1 MASDRYERVMA
12 AMRGGIPDRVPW
24 ALWGHFPAVPFLK
37 YYSWEKANRDG
48 EESARAHLA
57 LLRSLDHKMDLLKV
71 TPFYRFMACQWGSKF
86 RWEDNDE
93 SPPTIDVA
101 VKSPG
106 DWEKL
111 WVLDPRKELR
121 EALRCVEI
129 LSKELYGMPFIYT
142 IPSPIVQALHGV
154 SDPERVY
161 TDMAENPDALR
172 EGLETITQTTIDF
185 AKEVMAEGAS
195 GVFFGIGGGGGEIWS
210 RMTRGQ
216 LEEYALGYDKRV
228 LEAVSDAPI
237 KLLHICSAR
246 GEDPQKDGGYMEEGW
261 FKNYPVDAINWDDT
275 LFTPVEKAKEIY
287 GDKFCIIG
295 GIDRKKAL
303 LEGSPRK
310 VEEAV
315 KDAIERAGRGGGF
328 IIGPGCTLN
337 ANTPL
342 ENYNAVAR
350 AVEKYGRYKS

>member
-1 MASDRYERVMA
+1 MSDRYERVMA
-12 AMRGGIPDRVPW
+12 AMRRDVPDRVPW

-48 EESARAHLA
+48 EESARAHMA
-57 LLRSLDHKMDLLKV
+57 LLRSLDYKMDLLKV

-93 SPPTIDVA
+93 SPATMDVT
-101 VKSPG
+101 VKTPG

-129 LSKELYGMPFIYT
+129 LAKELYGMPFIYT

-154 SDPERVY
+154 SEPERVY
-161 TDMAENPDALR
+161 TDMVENPDALR

-185 AKEVMAEGAS
+185 AKEVMAEGAT
-195 GVFFGIGGGGGEIWS
+195 GVFFGIGGGGDIWS
-210 RMTRGQ
+210 RMTREQ

-228 LEAVSDAPI
+228 LEAVGDAPV
-237 KLLHICSAR
+237 KLLHICSAG
-246 GEDPQKDGGYMEEGW
+246 GEDPQKDGGLMEEGW
-261 FKNYPVDAINWDDT
+261 FKNYPVDAINWDDA
-275 LFTPVEKAKEIY
+275 LFTPLEKAKEIY
-287 GDKFCIIG
+287 GDRFCIVG
-295 GIDRKKAL
+295 GVDRNRTL
-303 LEGSPRK
+303 LEGTSRH
-310 VEEAV
+310 VEAAV
-315 KDAIERAGRGGGF
+315 KDAIERAGRGGSF
-328 IIGPGCTLN
+328 IVGPGCTLN
-337 ANTPL
+337 AHTPL

-350 AVEKYGRYKS
+350 AVEKYGRYKA